1 MAKKKTKSY
10 KTGGGF
16 SNPTGRMM
24 KFKNGG
30 DKKTNGVF
38 NALKTGL
45 GNAAKGAASVLP
57 SASPGLYAI
66 DKIVNKPQS
75 RVSETTPPVYNMNR
89 TKEPMPGT
97 RPQKNDRQL
106 FREQFGTNNPTDQQ
120 LRDYFDSDEFKSK
133 LPKTPVESDNT
144 RRFVSPGLPSS
155 DNVGTYKMPRKQEK
169 PSKIP
174 KKSIKVSSK
183 KKGGKLKKAK
193 KRKY

>member
-1 MAKKKTKSY
+1 MAKKKVKSY
-10 KTGGGF
+10 KKGGF
-16 SNPTGRMM
+16 ANPADRMK

-30 DKKTNGVF
+30 DNGKSNVDKANSAI
-38 NALKTGL
+38 NALKTGFTKGLRSALPIISPVL
-45 GNAAKGAASVLP
+45 GALDNV
-57 SASPGLYAI
+57 
-66 DKIVNKPQS
+66 VNKPQS

-106 FREQFGTNNPTDQQ
+106 EREQFGTNNPTDQQ

-133 LPKTPVESDNT
+133 LPKTPVESDEGFT
-144 RRFVSPGLPSS
+144 RRFVSPGKPSS
-155 DNVGTYKMPRKQEK
+155 GTPGVYKTR
-169 PSKIP
+169 
-174 KKSIKVSSK
+174 